1 MLLNGLSFG
10 GSVGDICVLV
20 VLATK
25 TQLLFHVDV
34 TLFFSADTMEVH
46 MSVPWLDTTVENL
59 IDLFQGLASGFGK
72 AEEDVD
78 GHGRAEATKDE
89 ISLPLDVFLVF
100 N

>member
-1 MLLNGLSFG
+1 MSFRG
-10 GSVGDICVLV
+10 RAGDVVRCVLV

-25 TQLLFHVDV
+25 AQLLLHVNV

-46 MSVPWLDTTVENL
+46 MSVPWLDTTAEDL
-59 IDLFQGLASGFGK
+59 IDLFQCLASGLGE

-78 GHGRAEATKDE
+78 GHGCAEATKDK
-89 ISLPLDVFLVF
+89 ISLPLDVFLVL